1 MRATARNFFRA
12 RGTAR
17 EIFRAKV
24 LLATARRKKRTRKPR
39 LASHRPGIF
48 WETSP
53 LDSRIWRSFCSIK
66 RRAVRACAEC
76 VGSFTGWRSSDELR
90 ERETRSR
97 LRTHVQ
103 KLARLRAL
111 TPCGEDDRG
120 RRDLGDASSNF
131 PRLLDSRKLVQTSRW
146 NDIRCEEPETTSA
159 LMCGFFHRPGD
170 KVWIVCRCLV
180 TIR

>member
-1 MRATARNFFRA
+1 MRATVRNFFWRTCA
-12 RGTAR
+12 AR
-17 EIFRAKV
+17 EIFRTNV
-24 LLATARRKKRTRKPR
+24 LLATARGKKRTRKPR
-39 LASHRPGIF
+39 IVSCRPRHF

-53 LDSRIWRSFCSIK
+53 LDSRIRRSFCSIK
-66 RRAVRACAEC
+66 RRAARACAEC

-97 LRTHVQ
+97 LRAHVQ

-111 TPCGEDDRG
+111 TPCDEDDRG

-146 NDIRCEEPETTSA
+146 DDIRCEEPETPAA
-159 LMCGFFHRPGD
+159 LMCRFFHRPGD

>member
-1 MRATARNFFRA
+1 LRA
-12 RGTAR
+12 
-17 EIFRAKV
+17 
-24 LLATARRKKRTRKPR
+24 
-39 LASHRPGIF
+39 
-48 WETSP
+48 
-53 LDSRIWRSFCSIK
+53 
-66 RRAVRACAEC
+66 
-76 VGSFTGWRSSDELR
+76 
-90 ERETRSR
+90 
-97 LRTHVQ
+97 HVQ

-111 TPCGEDDRG
+111 TPCDEDDRG

-146 NDIRCEEPETTSA
+146 NDIRCEEPETPSA